1 MKKMFGILCSC
12 TAIMSYLAISPVIA
26 DIANAFPG
34 ANVSAV
40 QMIITL
46 PSLMSLIFSLL
57 AGRLAKRFYKKT
69 LIIISL
75 CAILIGGMLPVFFHE
90 SLVFLLICS
99 GIIGVGVGGMLTLT
113 PAIICDYYTGEDRN
127 RMMGF
132 QSAAISGGAMV
143 FSLIGGWLS
152 NWGWSRAYLAL
163 LLLVPCLFAV
173 ILLMPKGIIEQE
185 PEGEN
190 RQNHKQRRY
199 LSSFIWFISIIG
211 FVYYICQNTYN
222 TNVSLFVEEA
232 GLGTAQTT
240 SIATSVYTFSGIFAG
255 ILLQPMM
262 KIMKKYTMIF
272 AIFISGLGLLFA
284 YLAGSMPLVVLGG
297 FLCGFGFSTFTPA
310 GTCLVSDHAT
320 LSQRSMSIAIFS
332 TFTNVGSSLSP
343 IIINAVMGAAGIPG
357 VRSKFIVTTIGL
369 VIVLVITG
377 LGCATEKEN

>member
-1 MKKMFGILCSC
+1 
-12 TAIMSYLAISPVIA
+12 
-26 DIANAFPG
+26 
-34 ANVSAV
+34 
-40 QMIITL
+40 
-46 PSLMSLIFSLL
+46 
-57 AGRLAKRFYKKT
+57 
-69 LIIISL
+69 
-75 CAILIGGMLPVFFHE
+75 
-90 SLVFLLICS
+90 
-99 GIIGVGVGGMLTLT
+99 MLTLT

-190 RQNHKQRRY
+190 RQNHKQRRH

-240 SIATSVYTFSGIFAG
+240 KYRHIRLYLFRNFCRHTSPAYDEDYEKIYHD
-255 ILLQPMM
+255 LLP
-262 KIMKKYTMIF
+262 F
-272 AIFISGLGLLFA
+272 LF
-284 YLAGSMPLVVLGG
+284 P
-297 FLCGFGFSTFTPA
+297 
-310 GTCLVSDHAT
+310 VSDFSLPISRQYAFSCPWAVFYADSASLHLHRQEHVWFPTT
-320 LSQRSMSIAIFS
+320 LPSAS
-332 TFTNVGSSLSP
+332 
-343 IIINAVMGAAGIPG
+343 
-357 VRSKFIVTTIGL
+357 
-369 VIVLVITG
+369 VL
-377 LGCATEKEN
+377 